1 MKKVI
6 FLLLL
11 LVSSNSYTQNS
22 NSGIDICIAL
32 KGFNSSS
39 EANDALDRILSTIGV
54 SKNFVMQECSNVSNA
69 SALQVEGVR
78 YIFYN
83 QQWMRN
89 VNNKTSYG
97 GLFTLAHE
105 VGHHI
110 NGHAL
115 DWVLYA
121 TESVNS
127 KTLSER
133 RAQELE
139 ADEFAGFVLAKLG
152 ASLNET
158 TAVIRGSVDNSDDT
172 YSTHPSLNKRL
183 ASIKKGYLNGSG
195 GTDTSNDYTTTTA
208 TNDIIFYDDGSRWE
222 GAIKPSESRMVF
234 DGQGNVSAVTTAE
247 HPHGYGIMYYAN
259 GDVYKGV
266 YYNGCPNG
274 YGEMTYASG
283 KIYKGQWLNCK
294 TTGKGKIIKASGVSV
309 VTISGVEEGENH
321 YNSGISNYDSENY
334 EEAIL
339 DFNKALELEY
349 DLSGVYYFLG
359 QCHYYLSDFKN
370 GIKYLSL
377 SNKIAPFAY
386 SYYLI
391 GIMQFDEKK
400 YEATINSITKSIELD
415 DGDDKKFLSKKH
427 TMRARAK
434 YYKDDDNG
442 ALKDLE
448 KAIELNPSASFTLR
462 FRAEVFNY
470 LENYNKAIQDITK
483 AIELDSKPSDY
494 ALRAKNYFKL
504 NDYNKAI
511 ADYTKAIDMY
521 PNNLD
526 YVKNRGDS
534 KLKLGDILGAINDY
548 NKAIEIEPDHIS
560 SYNQRGRAKLTL
572 EDYTGAIKDFTKI
585 IDLGVNEAYAFT
597 NRALAKRLIEDYAGA
612 INDYTKAIELDPDKI
627 SYYFRGVSKY
637 YLEDYTGAIK
647 DYTKIIDLGLANSNI
662 FYQRGV
668 SKYNLKDYAGAIL
681 DYNKAIEFDSAVDL
695 YYRQRA
701 KSYYELQN
709 YQAAKVNSTK
719 AIELDPNNAYSYF
732 LRAWHNYKLGDSSN
746 ACRDIK
752 KAIELSPDDYNI
764 DDEIYKLVCN

>member
-22 NSGIDICIAL
+22 KSGIDICIAL

-234 DGQGNVSAVTTAE
+234 DGQGNVSAVTTPKRA
-247 HPHGYGIMYYAN
+247 HGYGIMYEKD
-259 GDVYKGV
+259 GSVFKGSF
-266 YYNGCPNG
+266 YNGSANG
-274 YGEMTYASG
+274 YGENYYTDGST
-283 KIYKGQWLNCK
+283 YKGQYVNGRFA
-294 TTGKGKIIKASGVSV
+294 GKGIIVEPKSEFGVCYGGYTDDKDRGICWNDFTFEGFFKDGYPSGKGVLIKNNKGKKTIYEGQWDKWILNGFGKITFADGEIWEGNLFERSLEGYGTKTLPNGKK
-309 VTISGVEEGENH
+309 ISGMWGTESFYKKAEAQ
-321 YNSGISNYDSENY
+321 YSNGNY
-334 EEAIL
+334 IAAIT
-339 DFNKALELEY
+339 NYSKAIDMDPNDY
-349 DLSGVYYFLG
+349 MAF
-359 QCHYYLSDFKN
+359 
-370 GIKYLSL
+370 
-377 SNKIAPFAY
+377 SNRG
-386 SYYLI
+386 L
-391 GIMQFDEKK
+391 
-400 YEATINSITKSIELD
+400 
-415 DGDDKKFLSKKH
+415 
-427 TMRARAK
+427 AK
-434 YYKDDDNG
+434 YNLNDYAG
-442 ALKDLE
+442 AIAD
-448 KAIELNPSASFTLR
+448 F
-462 FRAEVFNY
+462 
-470 LENYNKAIQDITK
+470 TK
-483 AIELDSKPSDY
+483 AIDIEPNTSFNYNNRGSAKENLKDY
-494 ALRAKNYFKL
+494 AG
-504 NDYNKAI
+504 AI
-511 ADYTKAIDMY
+511 KDYTKAIDIE
-521 PNNLD
+521 PTKRA

-534 KLKLGDILGAINDY
+534 KFALSDYLGAINDY
-548 NKAIEIEPDHIS
+548 NKAIEIEPGHID
-560 SYNQRGRAKLTL
+560 SYNQRGRAKLLL

-597 NRALAKRLIEDYAGA
+597 NRALAKKSKRLRG
-612 INDYTKAIELDPDKI
+612 
-627 SYYFRGVSKY
+627 SY
-637 YLEDYTGAIK
+637 
-647 DYTKIIDLGLANSNI
+647 
-662 FYQRGV
+662 
-668 SKYNLKDYAGAIL
+668 
-681 DYNKAIEFDSAVDL
+681 
-695 YYRQRA
+695 
-701 KSYYELQN
+701 
-709 YQAAKVNSTK
+709 
-719 AIELDPNNAYSYF
+719 
-732 LRAWHNYKLGDSSN
+732 
-746 ACRDIK
+746 
-752 KAIELSPDDYNI
+752 
-764 DDEIYKLVCN
+764 